1 MSPKFPCVTLG
12 VRELPFSCFA
22 SKVDLVCVECLQMI
36 KPKVFV
42 FVPLEVDYSLGDG
55 CVICE
60 HSLREMKCLQGCSMV
75 FVPRVTQGNKDA
87 GLVQDFILLLFGVN
101 QERQGET
108 EIPLYSPSG
117 GKLLLRPSSSY
128 DLLGRVTFRILSNI
142 YDEAFSWK

>member
-1 MSPKFPCVTLG
+1 
-12 VRELPFSCFA
+12 
-22 SKVDLVCVECLQMI
+22 MI

-60 HSLREMKCLQGCSMV
+60 HSLREMGCSLV

-87 GLVQDFILLLFGVN
+87 GLVQDFILLFFGVN

-117 GKLLLRPSSSY
+117 GKLLFRPSSSY

-142 YDEAFSWK
+142 YDEAFS